1 MQDPTLFNVAQQIG
15 MRATAQRWL
24 SGWVGPVKFW
34 PETTNNCS
42 AEICA
47 TLAGLLSGSIP
58 TAKKTP
64 SNLHGARSDSQYDY
78 LPVRMGVLI
87 PPLLAK
93 PSETM
98 GAANG
103 D

>member
-58 TAKKTP
+58 TAKRRRAICTELVQILNMIIFP
-64 SNLHGARSDSQYDY
+64 FAW
-78 LPVRMGVLI
+78 
-87 PPLLAK
+87 
-93 PSETM
+93 EF
-98 GAANG
+98 
-103 D
+103 